1 MNGNIEYENKYQRK
15 INGLLSDNNRLYGFY
30 SFIGNSSISTIYNY
44 LLHINAFLN
53 YTNNKPLNELNI
65 DDFSGYMMK
74 IQKNQKGEN
83 STSSYRIAAYSAL
96 KKYGKYLIAS
106 NQIDRNPMDFID
118 RPKPIESQK
127 TIAKREIGYLSKK

>member
-53 YTNNKPLNELNI
+53 YVKVEFTV
-65 DDFSGYMMK
+65 Y
-74 IQKNQKGEN
+74 
-83 STSSYRIAAYSAL
+83 
-96 KKYGKYLIAS
+96 
-106 NQIDRNPMDFID
+106 
-118 RPKPIESQK
+118 
-127 TIAKREIGYLSKK
+127 